1 MLNHPNIVKI
11 EELKITKNNVY
22 IIMEYINGGSLSNCL
37 DKYKSKYGKGFSEE
51 IVQYL
56 MLQIVNAI
64 KYIHNNNIVHRDL
77 KLDNIM
83 VNFDNENDKVNIHM
97 MKAKIKIIDFGFS
110 AKLEKGI
117 LYSTVGTLNYAD
129 PQILKKFMN
138 KKNAKLTGYSKEVD
152 IWSLGALC
160 YEMLIGHAVFDTH
173 SFNDLIEKVEIGVYK
188 IPKNLSKEVISFL
201 NGMLQYEGKNRLNIN
216 ELDNHPFLKKNIK
229 FFTKINLQKANKKMT
244 NKPLK
249 RTIWSIFSEEDERQL
264 LSINAKN
271 YMESK
276 DPINEEN
283 NYRRV
288 NTDNK
293 EHNINKNN
301 FNQNYKTAKTYQIPE
316 SQYIFT
322 KNFYGNSM
330 NPVNQNINKNQLRGI
345 ELVNKSE
352 LYNNNLNNQNFYG
365 NNVNQNIDKNQ
376 FRGIEQVNK
385 RELYNNNFNIP
396 NFCSQKIDNNNDS
409 KNIYP
414 YNNGKNFNHY
424 SQSVNDNNC
433 CLI

>member
-1 MLNHPNIVKI
+1 
-11 EELKITKNNVY
+11 
-22 IIMEYINGGSLSNCL
+22 
-37 DKYKSKYGKGFSEE
+37 
-51 IVQYL
+51 
-56 MLQIVNAI
+56 
-64 KYIHNNNIVHRDL
+64 
-77 KLDNIM
+77 
-83 VNFDNENDKVNIHM
+83 
-97 MKAKIKIIDFGFS
+97 
-110 AKLEKGI
+110 
-117 LYSTVGTLNYAD
+117 
-129 PQILKKFMN
+129 
-138 KKNAKLTGYSKEVD
+138 
-152 IWSLGALC
+152 
-160 YEMLIGHAVFDTH
+160 
-173 SFNDLIEKVEIGVYK
+173 
-188 IPKNLSKEVISFL
+188 
-201 NGMLQYEGKNRLNIN
+201 
-216 ELDNHPFLKKNIK
+216 
-229 FFTKINLQKANKKMT
+229 MT

-293 EHNINKNN
+293 EHNVNKNN

-345 ELVNKSE
+345 EQVNKSE

-376 FRGIEQVNK
+376 FKGIEQVNK

-424 SQSVNDNNC
+424 SQSVDDNIC

>member
-1 MLNHPNIVKI
+1 
-11 EELKITKNNVY
+11 
-22 IIMEYINGGSLSNCL
+22 
-37 DKYKSKYGKGFSEE
+37 
-51 IVQYL
+51 
-56 MLQIVNAI
+56 
-64 KYIHNNNIVHRDL
+64 
-77 KLDNIM
+77 
-83 VNFDNENDKVNIHM
+83 
-97 MKAKIKIIDFGFS
+97 
-110 AKLEKGI
+110 
-117 LYSTVGTLNYAD
+117 
-129 PQILKKFMN
+129 MN

-264 LSINAKN
+264 LNINAKN
-271 YMESK
+271 YMETEG
-276 DPINEEN
+276 PINEED

-288 NTDNK
+288 NTYNK
-293 EHNINKNN
+293 EHNINENN
-301 FNQNYKTAKTYQIPE
+301 FRNYKTAKTFNKITENP
-316 SQYIFT
+316 YIFT
-322 KNFYGNSM
+322 KNFYGNNM
-330 NPVNQNINKNQLRGI
+330 IPVNQNIDKNQFRGI
-345 ELVNKSE
+345 EQVSVGNKRE

-365 NNVNQNIDKNQ
+365 NNVNQNIDKNQFRGVEQVSVGNKRGLYNNNLNNQNFYGNYVNQNIDKNQ